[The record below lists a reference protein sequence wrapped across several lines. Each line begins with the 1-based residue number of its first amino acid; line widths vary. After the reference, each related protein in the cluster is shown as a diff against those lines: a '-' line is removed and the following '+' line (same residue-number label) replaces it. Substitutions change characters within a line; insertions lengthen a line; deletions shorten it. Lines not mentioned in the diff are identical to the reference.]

1 MAKKENDTVVNT
13 VEADIHETEAQ
24 IAETNKPGIWA
35 IDNNTVK
42 IVLHNP
48 LSRASR
54 EVDTFRV
61 RKPKASDLGRIS
73 IQNIIDQVPTAVAEV
88 APRVMSPVITKKE
101 ILDMDLPDFVLVCSA
116 ITLFFTNGQQKR
128 AEVAQNITDSI
139 E

>member
-1 MAKKENDTVVNT
+1 MAKKENEIVVDTVD
-13 VEADIHETEAQ
+13 ADIVET
-24 IAETNKPGIWA
+24 ETNKPGIWA

-101 ILDMDLPDFVLVCSA
+101 ILDMELPDFVLVCSA